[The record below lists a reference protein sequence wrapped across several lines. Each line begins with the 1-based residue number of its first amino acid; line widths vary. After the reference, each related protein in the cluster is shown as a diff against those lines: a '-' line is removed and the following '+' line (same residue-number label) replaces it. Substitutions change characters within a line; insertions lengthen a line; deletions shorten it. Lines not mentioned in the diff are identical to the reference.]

1 MNLKKVVILSLS
13 LVTLLTNAVTVEA
26 KVKPKTFPP
35 IFHTFDKEQFWTAY
49 YTSKDSK
56 YYKIRS
62 IYQEVDYSSKFPF
75 TALSCNDGD
84 QTFKYYGRKDT
95 VKVTTSKADK
105 YGYMN
110 TTFTV
115 KIGNRVFNEYDETVS
130 NSVADIYDVESRDN
144 FGYADIIVYH
154 QAFDRTTGINLMSG
168 TEDYT
173 DAKTGLELK
182 NACVFKANGK
192 KWAVQATAEKREASE
207 GYPAGSIV
215 LNVYHPKN
223 YKGTVFTQMMASDWF
238 SASDPDRWGID
249 RKTIILSLDYS
260 KKFTMQG
267 NKLMVYGDFWHYKDG
282 WKYMEWWNLIGNTY
296 YTASGK

>member
-1 MNLKKVVILSLS
+1 MKLKKILVIALG
-13 LVTLLTNAVTVEA
+13 VFTLLSNTVVVEA
-26 KVKPKTFPP
+26 KPKPKTYPP
-35 IFHTFDKEQFWTAY
+35 IFHTFDKEHFARGTGKY
-49 YTSKDSK
+49 SKVRA
-56 YYKIRS
+56 IL
-62 IYQEVDYSSKFPF
+62 QEVDYSSQFPF
-75 TALSCNDGD
+75 TALNCADGD
-84 QTFKYYGRKDT
+84 ETTKYYARKDT
-95 VKVTTSKADK
+95 VKVTTSKPDK

-215 LNVYHPKN
+215 LNVYHPAT
-223 YKGTVFTQMMASDWF
+223 YKGTVFTQMMA
-238 SASDPDRWGID
+238 ASSSKMLDGVDRHSVIN
-249 RKTIILSLDYS
+249 SLDYS

-282 WKYMEWWNLIGNTY
+282 WKYPEWWNLLGNTY

>member
-35 IFHTFDKEQFWTAY
+35 IFHTFDKTKFARGY
-49 YTSKDSK
+49 DKISKGRA
-56 YYKIRS
+56 IL
-62 IYQEVDYSSKFPF
+62 QEVDYSSKFPF

-95 VKVTTSKADK
+95 VKVTTSKPDK

-215 LNVYHPKN
+215 LNVYHPAT
-223 YKGTVFTQMMASDWF
+223 YKGTVFTQMMA
-238 SASDPDRWGID
+238 ASSSKMLDGVDRHSVIN
-249 RKTIILSLDYS
+249 SLDYS

-282 WKYMEWWNLIGNTY
+282 WKYPEWWNLLGNTY

>member
-13 LVTLLTNAVTVEA
+13 LVTLLTNVVTVEA

-35 IFHTFDKEQFWTAY
+35 IFHTFDKTKFARGY
-49 YTSKDSK
+49 DKISKGRA
-56 YYKIRS
+56 IL
-62 IYQEVDYSSKFPF
+62 QEVDYSSKFPF

-84 QTFKYYGRKDT
+84 QTFKYYARKDT

-168 TEDYT
+168 TEDYA

-223 YKGTVFTQMMASDWF
+223 YKGVVFTQMMA
-238 SASDPDRWGID
+238 ASSSKMLDGVDRHL
-249 RKTIILSLDYS
+249 IIASLDYS

-282 WKYMEWWNLIGNTY
+282 WNYPEWWNLLGNTY

>member
-1 MNLKKVVILSLS
+1 MNLKKIVVLSLS
-13 LVTLLTNAVTVEA
+13 LVTLLTNVVTVEA

-84 QTFKYYGRKDT
+84 QTFKYYARKDT

-105 YGYMN
+105 FGYMN

-115 KIGNRVFNEYDETVS
+115 KIGNRVFDEYDKPVS

-144 FGYADIIVYH
+144 FGYADIVVYH

-192 KWAVQATAEKREASE
+192 KWAVQATAEKREPSE

-215 LNVYHPKN
+215 FNVYHPAT
-223 YKGTVFTQMMASDWF
+223 YKGTVFTQMMAS
-238 SASDPDRWGID
+238 SSSRTASGVDRHSVIA
-249 RKTIILSLDYS
+249 SLDYS

>member
-1 MNLKKVVILSLS
+1 MNLKKIVILSLS

-26 KVKPKTFPP
+26 KTKPKTFPP
-35 IFHTFDKEQFWTAY
+35 IFHTVDKTNFARGTG
-49 YTSKDSK
+49 
-56 YYKIRS
+56 KIS
-62 IYQEVDYSSKFPF
+62 IVRAILQDVDYSSKFPF
-75 TALSCNDGD
+75 TALNCADGD
-84 QTFKYYGRKDT
+84 ETSKYYARKDT

-144 FGYADIIVYH
+144 FGYADIVVYH

-223 YKGTVFTQMMASDWF
+223 YKGVVFTQMMAS
-238 SASDPDRWGID
+238 ASSRTASGVDRHAVIN
-249 RKTIILSLDYS
+249 SLDYS

>member
-1 MNLKKVVILSLS
+1 MNLKKIVILSLS

-26 KVKPKTFPP
+26 KTKPKTFPP
-35 IFHTFDKEQFWTAY
+35 IFHTFNKSNFVIGYNRDK
-49 YTSKDSK
+49 TSE
-56 YYKIRS
+56 YYKRNLLTQDI
-62 IYQEVDYSSKFPF
+62 EYSSKFPF
-75 TALSCNDGD
+75 TALSCADGECAL
-84 QTFKYYGRKDT
+84 TYYARKDT
-95 VKVTTSKADK
+95 VKVSTSKPDK

-223 YKGTVFTQMMASDWF
+223 YKGTVFTQMMAS
-238 SASDPDRWGID
+238 ASSRTANGVDRHSVIN
-249 RKTIILSLDYS
+249 SLDYS

-282 WKYMEWWNLIGNTY
+282 WNYMEWWNLIGNTY

>member
-13 LVTLLTNAVTVEA
+13 LVTLLTNVVTVEA

-215 LNVYHPKN
+215 LNVYHPAT
-223 YKGTVFTQMMASDWF
+223 YKGTVFTQMMA
-238 SASDPDRWGID
+238 ASSSKMLDGVDRHL
-249 RKTIILSLDYS
+249 IIASLDYS

-282 WKYMEWWNLIGNTY
+282 WKYPEWWNLLGNTY

>member
-1 MNLKKVVILSLS
+1 MKLKKILVIALG
-13 LVTLLTNAVTVEA
+13 VFTLLSNTVTVEA
-26 KVKPKTFPP
+26 KPKPKTYPP
-35 IFHTFDKEQFWTAY
+35 IFHTFDKEQFARGTGKY
-49 YTSKDSK
+49 SKVRA
-56 YYKIRS
+56 IL
-62 IYQEVDYSSKFPF
+62 QEVDYSSQFPF
-75 TALSCNDGD
+75 TALNCADGD
-84 QTFKYYGRKDT
+84 ETTKYYARKDT

-105 YGYMN
+105 FGYMN

-115 KIGNRVFNEYDETVS
+115 KIGNRVFNEYDKPVS

-144 FGYADIIVYH
+144 SIFADIIVYH
-154 QAFDRTTGINLMSG
+154 QVFDRTTGINLMSG

-215 LNVYHPKN
+215 LNVYHPAT
-223 YKGTVFTQMMASDWF
+223 YKGTVFTQMMA
-238 SASDPDRWGID
+238 ASSSKMLDGVDRHL
-249 RKTIILSLDYS
+249 IIASLDYS

>member
-1 MNLKKVVILSLS
+1 MKLKKILVIALGV
-13 LVTLLTNAVTVEA
+13 VTLLSNTVAVEA
-26 KVKPKTFPP
+26 KPKPKTYPP
-35 IFHTFDKEQFWTAY
+35 IFHTFTKGQFRVGNIKDK
-49 YTSKDSK
+49 TSKN
-56 YYKIRS
+56 YGIHP
-62 IYQEVDYSSKFPF
+62 IYQEIDYSSKFPF

-84 QTFKYYGRKDT
+84 QTFKYYARKDT

-192 KWAVQATAEKREASE
+192 KWAVQATAEKREPSE

-215 LNVYHPKN
+215 LNVYHPAT
-223 YKGTVFTQMMASDWF
+223 YKGTVFTQMMA
-238 SASDPDRWGID
+238 ASSSKMLDGVDRHSVIN
-249 RKTIILSLDYS
+249 SLDYS

-282 WKYMEWWNLIGNTY
+282 WKYQEWWNLLGNTY

>member
-1 MNLKKVVILSLS
+1 MNLKKIVILSLS

-35 IFHTFDKEQFWTAY
+35 IFHTFDKTKFARGY
-49 YTSKDSK
+49 DKISKGRA
-56 YYKIRS
+56 IL
-62 IYQEVDYSSKFPF
+62 QEVDYSSKFPF

-84 QTFKYYGRKDT
+84 QTFKYYARKDT
-95 VKVTTSKADK
+95 VKVTTSKPDK

-144 FGYADIIVYH
+144 SIFSDIIVYH

-223 YKGTVFTQMMASDWF
+223 YKGVVFTQMMA
-238 SASDPDRWGID
+238 ASSSKMLDGVDRHL
-249 RKTIILSLDYS
+249 IIASLDYS

-282 WKYMEWWNLIGNTY
+282 WKYPEWWNLLGNTY

>member
-35 IFHTFDKEQFWTAY
+35 IFHTFDKTKFARGY
-49 YTSKDSK
+49 DKISKGRA
-56 YYKIRS
+56 IL
-62 IYQEVDYSSKFPF
+62 QEVDYSSKFPF

-95 VKVTTSKADK
+95 VKVTTSKPDK

-144 FGYADIIVYH
+144 SIFSDIIVYH

-182 NACVFKANGK
+182 NACVFKVKGK

-223 YKGTVFTQMMASDWF
+223 YKGTVFTQMMAS
-238 SASDPDRWGID
+238 ASSRTANGVDRHSVIN
-249 RKTIILSLDYS
+249 SLDYS

>member
-35 IFHTFDKEQFWTAY
+35 IFHTFNKTKFARGTGKY
-49 YTSKDSK
+49 SKVRA
-56 YYKIRS
+56 IL
-62 IYQEVDYSSKFPF
+62 QEVDYSSQFPF
-75 TALSCNDGD
+75 TALNCADGD
-84 QTFKYYGRKDT
+84 ETTKYYARKDT

-144 FGYADIIVYH
+144 SIFADIIVYH

-192 KWAVQATAEKREASE
+192 KWAVQATAEKREPSE

-223 YKGTVFTQMMASDWF
+223 YKGTVFTQMMAS
-238 SASDPDRWGID
+238 SSSRTASGVDRHSVIA
-249 RKTIILSLDYS
+249 SLDYS

>member
-1 MNLKKVVILSLS
+1 MKLKKILVIALLIAIS
-13 LVTLLTNAVTVEA
+13 LTNIISVEA
-26 KVKPKTFPP
+26 KTKKKSHPP
-35 IFHTFDKEQFWTAY
+35 IFHTFDKEQFARGTGKY
-49 YTSKDSK
+49 SKVRA
-56 YYKIRS
+56 IL
-62 IYQEVDYSSKFPF
+62 QEVDYSSQFPF
-75 TALSCNDGD
+75 TALNCADGD
-84 QTFKYYGRKDT
+84 ETTKYYARKDT
-95 VKVTTSKADK
+95 VKVTTSKPDK

-144 FGYADIIVYH
+144 SIFSDIIVYH

-182 NACVFKANGK
+182 NACVFKVKGK

-223 YKGTVFTQMMASDWF
+223 YKGVVFTQMMA
-238 SASDPDRWGID
+238 ASSSKMLDGVDRHL
-249 RKTIILSLDYS
+249 IIASLDYS

-282 WKYMEWWNLIGNTY
+282 WKYPEWWNLLGNTY

>member
-1 MNLKKVVILSLS
+1 MNLKKIVILSLS

-26 KVKPKTFPP
+26 KTKPKTFPP
-35 IFHTFDKEQFWTAY
+35 IFHTFDKTKFARGY
-49 YTSKDSK
+49 DKISKGRA
-56 YYKIRS
+56 IL
-62 IYQEVDYSSKFPF
+62 QEVDYSSKFPF

-84 QTFKYYGRKDT
+84 QTFKYYARKDT

-105 YGYMN
+105 FGYMN

-192 KWAVQATAEKREASE
+192 KWAVQATAEKREPSE

-215 LNVYHPKN
+215 FNVYHPAT
-223 YKGTVFTQMMASDWF
+223 YKGTVFTQMMASSSSKMLDGV
-238 SASDPDRWGID
+238 DRHL
-249 RKTIILSLDYS
+249 IIASLDYS

-282 WKYMEWWNLIGNTY
+282 WNYPEWWNLIGNTY

>member
-1 MNLKKVVILSLS
+1 
-13 LVTLLTNAVTVEA
+13 
-26 KVKPKTFPP
+26 
-35 IFHTFDKEQFWTAY
+35 
-49 YTSKDSK
+49 
-56 YYKIRS
+56 
-62 IYQEVDYSSKFPF
+62 
-75 TALSCNDGD
+75 
-84 QTFKYYGRKDT
+84 
-95 VKVTTSKADK
+95 
-105 YGYMN
+105 MN

-144 FGYADIIVYH
+144 SIFSDIIVYH

-223 YKGTVFTQMMASDWF
+223 YKGTVFTQRMA
-238 SASDPDRWGID
+238 ASSSKMLDGVDRHL
-249 RKTIILSLDYS
+249 IIASLDYS

-282 WKYMEWWNLIGNTY
+282 WKYPEWWNLLGNTY

>member
-13 LVTLLTNAVTVEA
+13 LVTLLTNVVTVEA

-35 IFHTFDKEQFWTAY
+35 IFHTFDKTKFARGY
-49 YTSKDSK
+49 DKISKGRA
-56 YYKIRS
+56 IL
-62 IYQEVDYSSKFPF
+62 QEVEYSSKFPF

-84 QTFKYYGRKDT
+84 QTFKYYARKDT
-95 VKVTTSKADK
+95 VKVTTSKPDK

-215 LNVYHPKN
+215 LNVYHPAT
-223 YKGTVFTQMMASDWF
+223 YKGTVFTQMMA
-238 SASDPDRWGID
+238 ASSSKMLDGVDRHSVIN
-249 RKTIILSLDYS
+249 SLDYS

-282 WKYMEWWNLIGNTY
+282 WKYPEWWNLLGNTY

>member
-13 LVTLLTNAVTVEA
+13 LVTLLTNVVTVEA

-35 IFHTFDKEQFWTAY
+35 IFHTFDKTKFARGY
-49 YTSKDSK
+49 DKISKGRA
-56 YYKIRS
+56 IL
-62 IYQEVDYSSKFPF
+62 QEVDYSSKFPF

-84 QTFKYYGRKDT
+84 QTFKYYARKDT

-115 KIGNRVFNEYDETVS
+115 KIGNRVFNEYDKTVS

-192 KWAVQATAEKREASE
+192 KWAVQATAEKREPSE

-215 LNVYHPKN
+215 FNVYHPKN
-223 YKGTVFTQMMASDWF
+223 YKGTVFTQMMAS
-238 SASDPDRWGID
+238 ASSRTASGVDRHSVIA
-249 RKTIILSLDYS
+249 SLDYS

>member
-35 IFHTFDKEQFWTAY
+35 IFHTFDKEQFARGTGKY
-49 YTSKDSK
+49 SKVRA
-56 YYKIRS
+56 IL
-62 IYQEVDYSSKFPF
+62 QEVDYSSKFPF

-84 QTFKYYGRKDT
+84 QTFKYYARKDT

-182 NACVFKANGK
+182 NACVFKTNGK

-223 YKGTVFTQMMASDWF
+223 YKGVVFTQMMAS
-238 SASDPDRWGID
+238 ASSRTASGVDRHSVIN
-249 RKTIILSLDYS
+249 SLDYS

>member
-1 MNLKKVVILSLS
+1 MKLKKILVIALLIAIS
-13 LVTLLTNAVTVEA
+13 LTNIITVEA
-26 KVKPKTFPP
+26 KTKKKSYPP
-35 IFHTFDKEQFWTAY
+35 IFHTFTKGQFRVGNIKDK
-49 YTSKDSK
+49 TSKN
-56 YYKIRS
+56 YGIHP
-62 IYQEVDYSSKFPF
+62 IYHEIDYSSKFPF

-84 QTFKYYGRKDT
+84 QTFKYYARKDT

-130 NSVADIYDVESRDN
+130 NSVADIYDVESRNN
-144 FGYADIIVYH
+144 FGYTDIIVYH

-173 DAKTGLELK
+173 DVNTGLELK

-192 KWAVQATAEKREASE
+192 KWAVQATAEKREPSE

-215 LNVYHPKN
+215 LNVYHPAT
-223 YKGTVFTQMMASDWF
+223 YKGTVFTQMMA
-238 SASDPDRWGID
+238 ATTKTKHGVDRYSVIS
-249 RKTIILSLDYS
+249 ISDYS

-282 WKYMEWWNLIGNTY
+282 WDYMEWWNLIGNTY

>member
-192 KWAVQATAEKREASE
+192 KWAVQATAEKREPSE

-215 LNVYHPKN
+215 LNVYHPAT
-223 YKGTVFTQMMASDWF
+223 YKGTVFTQMMAS
-238 SASDPDRWGID
+238 ASSRTASGVDRHAVIN
-249 RKTIILSLDYS
+249 SLDYS

>member
-1 MNLKKVVILSLS
+1 MKLKRILGVILAIGIA
-13 LVTLLTNAVTVEA
+13 LTSTITVEA
-26 KVKPKTFPP
+26 KTRKKTHPP
-35 IFHTFDKEQFWTAY
+35 IFHTFDKEHFWTAY

-56 YYKIRS
+56 YYKIHS

-84 QTFKYYGRKDT
+84 QTFKYYARKDT
-95 VKVTTSKADK
+95 VKVTTSKPDK
-105 YGYMN
+105 FGYMN

-130 NSVADIYDVESRDN
+130 RLTEDIYNVESRDN
-144 FGYADIIVYH
+144 SIFADIIVYH

-223 YKGTVFTQMMASDWF
+223 YKGTVFTQMMA
-238 SASDPDRWGID
+238 ASSRMVDGVDRRSVIF
-249 RKTIILSLDYS
+249 SLDYS

-282 WKYMEWWNLIGNTY
+282 WNYPEWWNLIGNTY

>member
-1 MNLKKVVILSLS
+1 MKLKKILVIALGV
-13 LVTLLTNAVTVEA
+13 VTLLSNTVTVEA
-26 KVKPKTFPP
+26 KPKQKTYPP
-35 IFHTFDKEQFWTAY
+35 IFHTFNKSNFVIGYNRDK
-49 YTSKDSK
+49 TSE
-56 YYKIRS
+56 YYKRNLLTQDI
-62 IYQEVDYSSKFPF
+62 EYSSKFPF
-75 TALSCNDGD
+75 TALSCADGECAL
-84 QTFKYYGRKDT
+84 TYYARKDT

-105 YGYMN
+105 FGYMN

-115 KIGNRVFNEYDETVS
+115 KIGNRVFNEYDKPVS

-144 FGYADIIVYH
+144 SIFADIIVYH

-192 KWAVQATAEKREASE
+192 KWAVQATAEKREASD

-223 YKGTVFTQMMASDWF
+223 YKGVVFTQMMA
-238 SASDPDRWGID
+238 ASSSKMLDGVDRHL
-249 RKTIILSLDYS
+249 IIASLDYS

-282 WKYMEWWNLIGNTY
+282 WKYPEWWNLLGNTY

>member
-13 LVTLLTNAVTVEA
+13 LVTLLTNVVTVEA

-35 IFHTFDKEQFWTAY
+35 IFHTFDKTKFARGY
-49 YTSKDSK
+49 DKISKGRA
-56 YYKIRS
+56 IL
-62 IYQEVDYSSKFPF
+62 QEVDYSSKFPF

-84 QTFKYYGRKDT
+84 QTFKYYARKDT

-144 FGYADIIVYH
+144 SIFADIVVYH

-215 LNVYHPKN
+215 FNVYHPKN
-223 YKGTVFTQMMASDWF
+223 YKGVVFTQMMA
-238 SASDPDRWGID
+238 ASSSKMLDGVDRHL
-249 RKTIILSLDYS
+249 IIASLDYS

-282 WKYMEWWNLIGNTY
+282 WKYPEWWNLLGNTY

>member
-1 MNLKKVVILSLS
+1 MNLKKVVVVSLS
-13 LVTLLTNAVTVEA
+13 LVTLLTNVVTVEA
-26 KVKPKTFPP
+26 KAKPKNFPP
-35 IFHTFDKEQFWTAY
+35 IFHTFDKTKFARGTGKY
-49 YTSKDSK
+49 SKVRAILQD
-56 YYKIRS
+56 
-62 IYQEVDYSSKFPF
+62 VDYSSKFPF
-75 TALSCNDGD
+75 TALNCADGD
-84 QTFKYYGRKDT
+84 ETTKYYARKDT
-95 VKVTTSKADK
+95 VKVTTSKPDK
-105 YGYMN
+105 FGYMN

-115 KIGNRVFNEYDETVS
+115 KIGNRVFNEYDKPVS

-144 FGYADIIVYH
+144 SIFADIIVYH

-192 KWAVQATAEKREASE
+192 KWAVQATAEKREPSE

-215 LNVYHPKN
+215 FNVYHPAT
-223 YKGTVFTQMMASDWF
+223 YKGTVFTQMMASNWF
-238 SASDPDRWGID
+238 SDSDPDRWGID

-282 WKYMEWWNLIGNTY
+282 WKYPEWWNLLGNTY

>member
-84 QTFKYYGRKDT
+84 QTFKYYARKDT
-95 VKVTTSKADK
+95 VKVTTSKPDK

-144 FGYADIIVYH
+144 SIFSDIIVYH

-223 YKGTVFTQMMASDWF
+223 YKGTVFTQMMA
-238 SASDPDRWGID
+238 ASSSKMLDGVDRHL
-249 RKTIILSLDYS
+249 IIASLDYS

-282 WKYMEWWNLIGNTY
+282 WKYPEWWNLLGNTY

>member
-1 MNLKKVVILSLS
+1 MNLKKIVILSLS

-35 IFHTFDKEQFWTAY
+35 IFHTFNKSNFVIGYNRDK
-49 YTSKDSK
+49 TSE
-56 YYKIRS
+56 YYKRNLLTQDI
-62 IYQEVDYSSKFPF
+62 EYSSKFPF
-75 TALSCNDGD
+75 TALSCADGECAL
-84 QTFKYYGRKDT
+84 TYYARKDT
-95 VKVTTSKADK
+95 VKVTTSKPDK

-130 NSVADIYDVESRDN
+130 NSVADIYNVESRDN

-215 LNVYHPKN
+215 FNVYHPKN
-223 YKGTVFTQMMASDWF
+223 YKGVVFTQMMAS
-238 SASDPDRWGID
+238 ASSKMLDGVDRHL
-249 RKTIILSLDYS
+249 IIASLDYS

-282 WKYMEWWNLIGNTY
+282 WKYPEWWNLLGNTY

>member
-1 MNLKKVVILSLS
+1 MKLKKILVIALGV
-13 LVTLLTNAVTVEA
+13 VTLLSNTVVVEA
-26 KVKPKTFPP
+26 KPKPKTYPP
-35 IFHTFDKEQFWTAY
+35 IFHTFNKSNFVIGYNRDK
-49 YTSKDSK
+49 TSE
-56 YYKIRS
+56 YYKRNLLNQDI
-62 IYQEVDYSSKFPF
+62 EYSSKFPF
-75 TALSCNDGD
+75 TALSCADGECALI
-84 QTFKYYGRKDT
+84 YYARKDT
-95 VKVTTSKADK
+95 VKVTTSKPDK

-115 KIGNRVFNEYDETVS
+115 KIGNRVFNEYDKPVS

-144 FGYADIIVYH
+144 SIFADIIVYH

-215 LNVYHPKN
+215 LNVYHPAT
-223 YKGTVFTQMMASDWF
+223 YKGTVFTQMMA
-238 SASDPDRWGID
+238 ASSSKMLDGVDRHS
-249 RKTIILSLDYS
+249 IINSLDYS

-282 WKYMEWWNLIGNTY
+282 WKYPEWWNLLGNTY

>member
-1 MNLKKVVILSLS
+1 MKLKKILVIALLIAIS
-13 LVTLLTNAVTVEA
+13 LTNIISVEA
-26 KVKPKTFPP
+26 KTKKKSHPP
-35 IFHTFDKEQFWTAY
+35 IFHTFDKEQFARGTGKY
-49 YTSKDSK
+49 SKVRA
-56 YYKIRS
+56 IL
-62 IYQEVDYSSKFPF
+62 QEVDYSSQFPF
-75 TALSCNDGD
+75 TALNCADGD
-84 QTFKYYGRKDT
+84 ETTKYYARKDT

-192 KWAVQATAEKREASE
+192 KWAVQATAEKREPSE

-215 LNVYHPKN
+215 LNVYHPAT
-223 YKGTVFTQMMASDWF
+223 YKGTVFTQMMA
-238 SASDPDRWGID
+238 ASSSKMLDGVDRHSVIN
-249 RKTIILSLDYS
+249 SLDYS

-282 WKYMEWWNLIGNTY
+282 WKYPEWWNLLGNTY

>member
-13 LVTLLTNAVTVEA
+13 LVTLLTNVVTVEA

-35 IFHTFDKEQFWTAY
+35 IFHTFDKTKFARGY
-49 YTSKDSK
+49 DKISKGRA
-56 YYKIRS
+56 IL
-62 IYQEVDYSSKFPF
+62 QEVDYSSKFPF

-84 QTFKYYGRKDT
+84 QTFKYYARKDT

-192 KWAVQATAEKREASE
+192 KWAVQATAEKREPSE

-215 LNVYHPKN
+215 FNVYHPAT
-223 YKGTVFTQMMASDWF
+223 YKGTVFTQMMA
-238 SASDPDRWGID
+238 ASSSKMLDGVDRHL
-249 RKTIILSLDYS
+249 IIASLDYS

-282 WKYMEWWNLIGNTY
+282 WKYPEWWNLLGNTY

>member
-1 MNLKKVVILSLS
+1 MNLKKIVILSLS

-35 IFHTFDKEQFWTAY
+35 IFHTFDKTKFARGTGKY
-49 YTSKDSK
+49 SKVRA
-56 YYKIRS
+56 IL
-62 IYQEVDYSSKFPF
+62 QEVDYSSQFPF
-75 TALSCNDGD
+75 TALNCADGD
-84 QTFKYYGRKDT
+84 ETTKYYARKDT
-95 VKVTTSKADK
+95 VKVSTSKPDK

-223 YKGTVFTQMMASDWF
+223 YKGTVFTQMMAS
-238 SASDPDRWGID
+238 ASSRTASGVDRHSVIN
-249 RKTIILSLDYS
+249 SLDYS

>member
-95 VKVTTSKADK
+95 VKVTTSKPDK

-144 FGYADIIVYH
+144 FGYADIVVYH

-223 YKGTVFTQMMASDWF
+223 YKGVVFTQMMA
-238 SASDPDRWGID
+238 ASSSKMLDGVDRHL
-249 RKTIILSLDYS
+249 IIASLDYS

-282 WKYMEWWNLIGNTY
+282 WKYPEWWNLLGNTY

>member
-13 LVTLLTNAVTVEA
+13 LVTLLTTNAVTVEA

-35 IFHTFDKEQFWTAY
+35 IFHTFDKTKFARGY
-49 YTSKDSK
+49 DKISKGRA
-56 YYKIRS
+56 IL
-62 IYQEVDYSSKFPF
+62 QEVDYSSKFPF

-84 QTFKYYGRKDT
+84 QTFKYYARKDT

-144 FGYADIIVYH
+144 FGYADIVVYH

-182 NACVFKANGK
+182 NACVFKVKGK

-215 LNVYHPKN
+215 LNVYHPAT
-223 YKGTVFTQMMASDWF
+223 YKGTVFTQMMA
-238 SASDPDRWGID
+238 ASSSKMLDGVDRHSVIN
-249 RKTIILSLDYS
+249 SLDYS

-282 WKYMEWWNLIGNTY
+282 WKYPEWWNLLGNTY

>member
-13 LVTLLTNAVTVEA
+13 LATLLTNAVTVEA

-56 YYKIRS
+56 YYKMYS

-84 QTFKYYGRKDT
+84 QTFKYYARKDT
-95 VKVTTSKADK
+95 VKVTTSKPDK

-115 KIGNRVFNEYDETVS
+115 KIGNRVFKEYDETVS

-215 LNVYHPKN
+215 LNVYHPRN
-223 YKGTVFTQMMASDWF
+223 YKGVVFTQMMAS
-238 SASDPDRWGID
+238 ASSRTASGVDRHSVIN
-249 RKTIILSLDYS
+249 SLDYS

>member
-35 IFHTFDKEQFWTAY
+35 IFHTFDKTKFARGY
-49 YTSKDSK
+49 DKISKGRA
-56 YYKIRS
+56 IL
-62 IYQEVDYSSKFPF
+62 QEVDYSSKFPF

-84 QTFKYYGRKDT
+84 QTFKYYARKDT

-105 YGYMN
+105 FGYMN

-115 KIGNRVFNEYDETVS
+115 KIGNRVFDEYDKPVS

-144 FGYADIIVYH
+144 SIFADIIVYH

-215 LNVYHPKN
+215 LNVYHPAT
-223 YKGTVFTQMMASDWF
+223 YKGTVFTQMMA
-238 SASDPDRWGID
+238 ASSSKMLDGVDRHL
-249 RKTIILSLDYS
+249 IIASLDYS

-282 WKYMEWWNLIGNTY
+282 WKYPEWWNLLGNTY

>member
-1 MNLKKVVILSLS
+1 MKLKKILVIALG
-13 LVTLLTNAVTVEA
+13 VFTLLSNTVTVQA
-26 KVKPKTFPP
+26 KPKQKTYPP
-35 IFHTFDKEQFWTAY
+35 IFHTFTKGQFRVGNIKDK
-49 YTSKDSK
+49 TSKN
-56 YYKIRS
+56 YGIHP
-62 IYQEVDYSSKFPF
+62 IYHEIDYSSKFPF

-84 QTFKYYGRKDT
+84 QTFKYYARKDT
-95 VKVTTSKADK
+95 VKVSTSKPDK

-115 KIGNRVFNEYDETVS
+115 KIGSRVFNEYDDTVS
-130 NSVADIYDVESRDN
+130 NSIEDIYNVESRDN

-192 KWAVQATAEKREASE
+192 KWAVQATAEKRKASE

-223 YKGTVFTQMMASDWF
+223 YKGTVFTQMMASPHKMRDGV
-238 SASDPDRWGID
+238 DRHS
-249 RKTIILSLDYS
+249 IINSLDYS

-282 WKYMEWWNLIGNTY
+282 WNYPEWWNLLGNTY

>member
-1 MNLKKVVILSLS
+1 MKLKKILVIALLIAIS
-13 LVTLLTNAVTVEA
+13 LTNIISVEA
-26 KVKPKTFPP
+26 KTKKKSHPP
-35 IFHTFDKEQFWTAY
+35 IFHTFDKTKFARGTGKY
-49 YTSKDSK
+49 SKVRA
-56 YYKIRS
+56 IL
-62 IYQEVDYSSKFPF
+62 QEVDYSSQFPF
-75 TALSCNDGD
+75 TALNCADGD
-84 QTFKYYGRKDT
+84 ETTKYYARKDT

-105 YGYMN
+105 YDYMN

-223 YKGTVFTQMMASDWF
+223 YKGVVFTQMMA
-238 SASDPDRWGID
+238 ASSSKMLDGVDRHL
-249 RKTIILSLDYS
+249 IIASLDYS

-282 WKYMEWWNLIGNTY
+282 WKYPEWWNLLGNTY

>member
-1 MNLKKVVILSLS
+1 MNLKKIVILSLS
-13 LVTLLTNAVTVEA
+13 LVALLTNAVTVEA
-26 KVKPKTFPP
+26 KVKPKAFPP
-35 IFHTFDKEQFWTAY
+35 IFHTFTKGQFRVGNIKDK
-49 YTSKDSK
+49 TSKN
-56 YYKIRS
+56 YGIHP
-62 IYQEVDYSSKFPF
+62 IYQEIDYSSKFPF

-84 QTFKYYGRKDT
+84 QTFKYYARKDT
-95 VKVTTSKADK
+95 VKVTTSKPDK

-130 NSVADIYDVESRDN
+130 NSVADIYNVESRDN

-192 KWAVQATAEKREASE
+192 KWAVQATAEKREESE

-223 YKGTVFTQMMASDWF
+223 YKGTVFTQMMAS
-238 SASDPDRWGID
+238 ASSRTVNGVDRHSVIN
-249 RKTIILSLDYS
+249 SLDYS

-282 WKYMEWWNLIGNTY
+282 WEYTEWWNLIGNTY